1 MTDDICTAVP
11 VTLARDRSGGHPW
24 SHWMAVA
31 ACGMMS
37 AIILRTGL
45 RPADNRLW
53 SCVVINVRGASER
66 KRICERDFTAL
77 RFRSEVESGGPG
89 TIAFAFVTTAR

>member
-1 MTDDICTAVP
+1 
-11 VTLARDRSGGHPW
+11 
-24 SHWMAVA
+24 MAVA